1 MDYFYIPNGTRGAGG
16 WIRDPE
22 HRGECMSSNS
32 KCNVCVCVWVCARAC
47 VRVRACVCVCVLAL
61 VRACM
66 RVLLSCAKLALFSIE
81 RALDTLAV
89 AVVVSLLPV
98 SCFVL
103 IVPSLYIS
111 LSGLSGMLGGNWP
124 R

>member
-1 MDYFYIPNGTRGAGG
+1 M
-16 WIRDPE
+16 
-22 HRGECMSSNS
+22 
-32 KCNVCVCVWVCARAC
+32 CVCVRARAC